1 MYLDLNVFEGLKI
14 NQFLLRVM
22 FILVKQKM
30 QIIQVLKS

>member
-14 NQFLLRVM
+14 NQFLPRVM